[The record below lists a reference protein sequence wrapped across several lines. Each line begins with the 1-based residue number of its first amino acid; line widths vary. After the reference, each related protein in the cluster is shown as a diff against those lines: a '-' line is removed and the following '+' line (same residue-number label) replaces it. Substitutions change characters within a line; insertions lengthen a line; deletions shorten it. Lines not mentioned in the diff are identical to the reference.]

1 MNVSNFEDAFNNS
14 SKSGFFGP
22 SMKKFQW
29 DSKQTLSLQ
38 LTIGA
43 TAVACPWIILL
54 NMLVILAI
62 KKVRT
67 LQKNSNILIANLAVT
82 DLLVGAVSMPLSI
95 AVDALI
101 LRGTVSRSIV
111 FLLNEIGIS
120 VLIILYT
127 ISYHHLLLIAW
138 ERYVAIVKWTE
149 YKALVTKG
157 RIKKYTLIAW
167 MDSVT
172 KVALYRTLVFAKVP
186 QEVLLVMNLAI
197 NFSWLT
203 ETLTVVY
210 FYCMINIEVRR
221 QNRCQISPLSAL
233 IKAKMERKLAY
244 TAFLLLIAA
253 LICCFPILV
262 VMTSV
267 SYSSVFR
274 TYSALRWAYIG
285 IQINSLA
292 NPVLYFYRNKR
303 YRKALLQMMGL
314 EKTQEIERADP
325 RGYCA
330 GQNRCTVELVG
341 TEGALSLKR
350 SHSIPKQTLGPRN
363 TRVSKA
369 TTMERKISA
378 PCSTIIDSLQSGT
391 WYGDRDGMTQ
401 IENIPFKT
409 TSEFVH
415 PDNQTMGSHHH
426 ETMRSEFLDEMAFK
440 NKANKSYSKCH

>member
-1 MNVSNFEDAFNNS
+1 
-14 SKSGFFGP
+14 
-22 SMKKFQW
+22 
-29 DSKQTLSLQ
+29 
-38 LTIGA
+38 
-43 TAVACPWIILL
+43 
-54 NMLVILAI
+54 MLVILAI
-62 KKVRT
+62 KKVRE

-120 VLIILYT
+120 VLIVLYT

-149 YKALVTKG
+149 YKVLVTEG

-221 QNRCQISPLSAL
+221 QNRCQISSLSAL

-244 TAFLLLIAA
+244 TAFLLLIVA

-267 SYSSVFR
+267 SYSPVFR

-285 IQINSLA
+285 IQLNSLA

-303 YRKALLQMMGL
+303 YRKALLQMIGL
-314 EKTQEIERADP
+314 EKTQEIERVDP
-325 RGYCA
+325 KERCA
-330 GQNRCTVELVG
+330 RQNRCTVELVDP
-341 TEGALSLKR
+341 EGALSLKR
-350 SHSIPKQTLGPRN
+350 SYSFPKQTLGPRS
-363 TRVSKA
+363 TRVSKT

-378 PCSTIIDSLQSGT
+378 PCLTIIESLQSGT
-391 WYGDRDGMTQ
+391 WYGDGDGMTQ

-409 TSEFVH
+409 TSV
-415 PDNQTMGSHHH
+415 
-426 ETMRSEFLDEMAFK
+426 
-440 NKANKSYSKCH
+440 